1 MLKCFGELWGK
12 SQNKLYDYIL
22 ENIEKFKYDGEYYSY
37 DNIITF
43 LLNFMYDNNSCSYN
57 KIKFY
62 NITKIDN
69 GDYQGTLIFLISLE
83 DYSPCATNYLI
94 TYIDYG
100 SCEGCDAL
108 LSAISYIDYDKKY
121 AAKSIL
127 MICKDLIS
135 HIKKPYYSPR
145 DEKFGLIEMEYK

>member
-1 MLKCFGELWGK
+1 MM
-12 SQNKLYDYIL
+12 NKLKASETLGIL
-22 ENIEKFKYDGEYYSY
+22 SK
-37 DNIITF
+37 T
-43 LLNFMYDNNSCSYN
+43 LQLA
-57 KIKFY
+57 
-62 NITKIDN
+62 KIDN

-108 LSAISYIDYDKKY
+108 LAAISSIDDDKKY

>member
-12 SQNKLYDYIL
+12 SQNKLYEYIL
-22 ENIEKFKYDGEYYSY
+22 ENIEKFKYDGEYYDY
-37 DNIITF
+37 DNILKF
-43 LLNFMYDNNSCSYN
+43 LLNFIYDNNSCSYN
-57 KIKFY
+57 KLKFY

-69 GDYQGTLIFLISLE
+69 GDYQGTLILLFSLY
-83 DYSPCATNYLI
+83 DYSPCATHYLI

-100 SCEGCDAL
+100 SCECCDTL
-108 LSAISYIDYDKKY
+108 LAAISYIDDDKKY

-135 HIKKPYYSPR
+135 HIKKPYYSPI

>member
-1 MLKCFGELWGK
+1 
-12 SQNKLYDYIL
+12 
-22 ENIEKFKYDGEYYSY
+22 
-37 DNIITF
+37 
-43 LLNFMYDNNSCSYN
+43 MYDNNSCSYN

-62 NITKIDN
+62 DITKIDN

-83 DYSPCATNYLI
+83 DYSPCATDYLI

-108 LSAISYIDYDKKY
+108 LAAISYIDDNKKY

-145 DEKFGLIEMEYK
+145 DEKFGLVEMEYK